1 MASLEVGKAALELEK
16 KRVSNEGK
24 KAEAE
29 LLKEEKEIMLVD
41 KRSLDPLQ
49 LQYIEM
55 MQLKIIARRK
65 EN

>member
-1 MASLEVGKAALELEK
+1 MK
-16 KRVSNEGK
+16 KK

-55 MQLKIIARRK
+55 MPLKIIARRK

>member
-1 MASLEVGKAALELEK
+1 MK
-16 KRVSNEGK
+16 KK

-41 KRSLDPLQ
+41 KSSLDPLQ

-55 MQLKIIARRK
+55 MQLKIIGRRK

>member
-1 MASLEVGKAALELEK
+1 MK
-16 KRVSNEGK
+16 KK

-41 KRSLDPLQ
+41 NRSLDLLQ